1 MVQYLKLG
9 FISLRKL
16 FRPKFYIIN
25 KNKSYS
31 TQPSSSHVQFSY
43 LSPNLNYKYFVS
55 NSEQISQNI
64 INRNLKDVN
73 ISLVCSLYKNYR
85 MIITELNALRSKH
98 NELSKFN
105 NNNLLS
111 NESGSKTILLEEAK
125 KLKQQIQQ
133 KESKLIEVEKEL
145 LKEALKIPND
155 THFNTPIGNEENARL
170 IKQIGETTITKDLS
184 LKDHLTISK
193 NLNLINFDQASNVT
207 GTSWY
212 YLMNEGALLEL
223 ALIQYGIEKA
233 IKKGFTPII
242 TPDVIKSEFSHAC
255 GFQPR
260 DNEEVSQNY
269 FISNESSQNLVL
281 SATAE
286 VPLAGLYS
294 NKILS
299 HKELPIKLVGFGRAF
314 RSEAG
319 ARGQDTKGLYRV
331 HQFSKV
337 ELFTITKNDQ
347 SDKMFE
353 EIVELQED
361 IYKDL
366 GLCFR
371 IMDMPTHE
379 LGASTYRKYDMEAW
393 MPGRGKWGEISSAS
407 NCTDYQSRRLSIRY
421 KSPSSNTTEFA
432 HTLNGTAVAI
442 PRLIIAIL
450 ENFQKDDGKSVVIP
464 AVLRKWMGNKDIIKL

>member
-1 MVQYLKLG
+1 MFQYKK
-9 FISLRKL
+9 I
-16 FRPKFYIIN
+16 
-25 KNKSYS
+25 
-31 TQPSSSHVQFSY
+31 
-43 LSPNLNYKYFVS
+43 
-55 NSEQISQNI
+55 
-64 INRNLKDVN
+64 DVN
-73 ISLVCSLYKNYR
+73 ISQVCSLYETFR
-85 MIITELNALRSKH
+85 IITTELNVLRSKH
-98 NELSKFN
+98 NELSKSSNHPFT
-105 NNNLLS
+105 
-111 NESGSKTILLEEAK
+111 NESKIILIEEAK

-133 KESKLIEVEKEL
+133 KESSLLEVEKEL

-155 THFNTPIGNEENARL
+155 THFNTPIGNEKNAKL
-170 IKQIGETTITKDLS
+170 IKQIGEQIISSNDLS
-184 LKDHLTISK
+184 LKDHLTICK
-193 NLNLINFDQASNVT
+193 NLNLVNFDQASKVT

-242 TPDVIKSEFSHAC
+242 TPDVIKSEFSLAC

-260 DNEEVSQNY
+260 DNEKVSQNY
-269 FISNESSQNLVL
+269 FISNETSQNLVL

-286 VPLAGLYS
+286 IPLAGLYS

-299 HKELPIKLVGFGRAF
+299 YKELPIKLVGFGRAF

-337 ELFTITKNDQ
+337 ELFAFTKHDQ

-353 EIVELQED
+353 EIIELQEE

-371 IMDMPTHE
+371 IMDMPTYE

-407 NCTDYQSRRLSIRY
+407 NCTDYQSRRLNVRY
-421 KSPSSNTTEFA
+421 KSDSNITEFV
-432 HTLNGTAVAI
+432 HTLNGTAVAT
-442 PRLIIAIL
+442 PRLIMAIL
-450 ENFQKDDGKSVVIP
+450 ENFQKDDGKSIVIP
-464 AVLRKWMGNKDIIKL
+464 KVLRKWMCNMDVIKL

>member
-1 MVQYLKLG
+1 MVRYLKVD
-9 FISLRKL
+9 FISFRRNL
-16 FRPKFYIIN
+16 FRRKFYNTI
-25 KNKSYS
+25 KNKTYS
-31 TQPSSSHVQFSY
+31 TQPQYSY
-43 LSPNLNYKYFVS
+43 LSPNLNYKYFVT
-55 NSEQISQNI
+55 NSEKISQNI

-73 ISLVCSLYKNYR
+73 ISLVCSLYENYR
-85 MIITELNALRSKH
+85 NIITESNSLRSKH
-98 NELSKFN
+98 NELSKS
-105 NNNLLS
+105 NNNLSL

-133 KESKLIEVEKEL
+133 KESKLLEIEKEL

-155 THFNTPIGNEENARL
+155 THFNTPIGNEENAKL
-170 IKQIGETTITKDLS
+170 IKQIGEKIIPTKDLS
-184 LKDHLTISK
+184 LKDHLTICK
-193 NLNLINFDQASNVT
+193 NLNLVNFDQASNVT

-212 YLMNEGALLEL
+212 YLMNEGALFEL

-260 DNEEVSQNY
+260 DNDEVSQNY
-269 FISNESSQNLVL
+269 FISNETSQNLVL

-286 VPLAGLYS
+286 IPLAGLYS

-353 EIVELQED
+353 EIIELQEE

-407 NCTDYQSRRLSIRY
+407 NCTDYQSRRLNIRY
-421 KSPSSNTTEFA
+421 KSPPSNTTEFV

-464 AVLRKWMGNKDIIKL
+464 KVLRKWMGDKDIINL